1 MANIKVNLAR
11 LLKVKNRIASEITRK
26 NEKIVQYN
34 VFTVIDNTNNPS
46 TNPVTVVNP
55 PVYVEEL
62 VNEVDQLTS
71 DLIFVKSLI
80 SRANNKIVDKIYR
93 MSECKG
99 QLAFYK
105 KLNCAEGKVTNSYT
119 LRDTN
124 SSEYRVAQIKEED
137 RNNRVEALITEING
151 LQDELDEFN
160 ATHRVEID
168 ERFLV

>member
-1 MANIKVNLAR
+1 MANVKVSLAR
-11 LLKVKNRIASEITRK
+11 LLKVKNRIASEVTRK

-34 VFTVIDNTNNPS
+34 VFTVIDDKNNL
-46 TNPVTVVNP
+46 NPVVTVEP
-55 PVYVEEL
+55 PVYVNEL
-62 VNEVDQLTS
+62 VNEVNQLIT

-99 QLAFYK
+99 QLAFFK
-105 KLNCAEGKVTNSYT
+105 KLNCAEGKITNTYSM
-119 LRDTN
+119 RDIDN
-124 SSEYRVAQIKEED
+124 SEYRVAQIKEED
-137 RNNRVEALITEING
+137 RNNRVEALIAEINK